1 MDTLK
6 LVNLQL
12 FSDEGDGGN
21 SGEYQGDLEG
31 AVEGGQ
37 IDSGDSTGGDPTGG
51 QQQTGSGKVFTQED
65 VDRIVEQ
72 RLARE
77 RRRFE
82 REARRLRE
90 RIEALGGQL
99 PVTQQLNS
107 GGQNPEQLDTRQFLQ
122 QFSRDPQGTLRRFA
136 QGFTQ
141 EQLTVQQRA
150 QNAARDA
157 VEEMS
162 DRYEDWNE
170 VAHEV
175 MQHIQ
180 RSPVLANYIR
190 SRGPNVTAE
199 DYEAVLEEA
208 YHAVKARRVD
218 QASMAGRVQQTKEEQ
233 AVEQSKRQAAGP
245 RQRTSSQQMS
255 GGRSPEDILFEAM
268 KRAGRRI

>member
-1 MDTLK
+1 MKQWPNVGKKRPEGSILGNGLNGKAVPEEGPHTNSRNRAPSHKTEVTTVNELMK
-6 LVNLQL
+6 INLQL
-12 FSDEGDGGN
+12 FSEEGDGGD
-21 SGEYQGDLEG
+21 SGGYQDDLEG

-51 QQQTGSGKVFTQED
+51 QQQTGGRKAFTQED

-99 PVTQQLNS
+99 SVTQQANR
-107 GGQNPEQLDTRQFLQ
+107 GGQTPGQLDSRQFLQ
-122 QFSRDPQGTLRRFA
+122 QFSRDPQGTLRQFA
-136 QGFTQ
+136 QGITQ

-170 VAHEV
+170 VANEV

-190 SRGPNVTAE
+190 SRGPNITAE
-199 DYEAVLEEA
+199 DYE
-208 YHAVKARRVD
+208 
-218 QASMAGRVQQTKEEQ
+218 
-233 AVEQSKRQAAGP
+233 
-245 RQRTSSQQMS
+245 
-255 GGRSPEDILFEAM
+255 
-268 KRAGRRI
+268 